1 MKILVAVDGTK
12 YSREAVLWA
21 VKIAKKEKD
30 AKIIALYVE
39 RQLSRED
46 YLLSDDEIDLK
57 IEKKA
62 NDIFVKS
69 FEDIDIEGVEVER
82 IVERGSPASKILDVS
97 DREDVDLIVV
107 GNRSRSGIS
116 NFFLGSV
123 SDKVFTYSVR
133 PVLVVKTRE
142 KEPEIETVAIT

>member
-46 YLLSDDEIDLK
+46 YLLSDEIDLK

-69 FEDIDIEGVEVER
+69 FKDIDIEGVEVER